1 MWAALFTGDRPY
13 FLALIGLLG
22 LIVAM
27 ALGPL
32 QIFTAATDR
41 VDDLEGQRD
50 ELRED
55 VDGLEDRKRRL
66 QDPEEIELHARSELG
81 LVRPG
86 EIPFVVAIPEDEEDA
101 GDDAD
106 GEDSGSEDAWYLRLG
121 RWLSD
126 RLTVDD
132 D

>member
-1 MWAALFTGDRPY
+1 MWAALFAGDRLY
-13 FLALIGLLG
+13 FLALIGLVG

-32 QIFTAATDR
+32 QMFTAATDR

-55 VDGLEDRKRRL
+55 VDELEDRKRRL

-86 EIPFVVAIPEDEEDA
+86 EIPFVVAIPEDEEEA
-101 GDDAD
+101 GDAD
-106 GEDSGSEDAWYLRLG
+106 GEDSTSEDAWYLRLG

-126 RLTVDD
+126 RLAGDED
-132 D
+132 